1 MRRKITTVYL
11 VLCDGDDDH
20 CIMSGPRSWF
30 GTLRDLGVRSGWW
43 MAIDEY
49 GRRIASV
56 KPVDDWTVGPVV
68 LDRDYAPVADEA
80 GAAAALA
87 LAERCSTARRS
98 IMAVSDFPV
107 RIIARWRK
115 ILAEK
120 GKPVPPWK
128 VRAEP

>member
-11 VLCDGDDDH
+11 VLCDGDEDH

-56 KPVDDWTVGPVV
+56 KAVDDWTVGPVV
-68 LDRDYAPVADEA
+68 LDRNDEPVADEA
-80 GAAAALA
+80 GADAALA
-87 LAERCSTARRS
+87 LAERCSTARAS
-98 IMAVSDFPV
+98 ISTLGAFPIGIV
-107 RIIARWRK
+107 TRWRMV
-115 ILAEK
+115 LAEK